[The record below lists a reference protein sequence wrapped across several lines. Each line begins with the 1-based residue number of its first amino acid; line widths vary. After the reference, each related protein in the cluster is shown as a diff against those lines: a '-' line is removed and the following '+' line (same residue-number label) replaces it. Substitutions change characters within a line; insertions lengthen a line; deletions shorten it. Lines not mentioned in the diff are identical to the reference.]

1 MRIRIMIGLLLG
13 LIVLMSQVIPLTA
26 QNSNASWAAEF
37 FNTTD
42 FSGPVVLSRTD
53 ANIAFDWDRGSPGG
67 GVGSDNFSARWTSTV
82 SFTQSGTYRFTMRAD
97 DTANLFLNNSGTPAL
112 SVTTDGQTVT
122 ADVAITAGSV
132 PMKLEYVE
140 RTATAFLSLSWSLL
154 GSGTPTTG
162 TATPSG
168 LTTPVVY
175 TGWTIQYFAG
185 TTLSGPVL
193 STVQIN
199 GPQFNWG
206 TGSPNTAVPADQFSA
221 RLTKAES
228 FVPGVYRFEVR
239 ADDGVR
245 VFVNGQKIID
255 RWTASDASQT
265 YISDVN
271 ITGPSTIFIEYFE
284 LSNNASLYYNSYR
297 LPDGSVP
304 SSDAGS
310 INNPG
315 GILSMSAQ
323 GTVTAGTLNVRE
335 VPSTSGRVLTKIYFG
350 QKYAVVGT
358 NADRSWYQVNVGQ
371 FSGWVNAR
379 FLRISQA
386 FVPVTAP
393 TNAQLAV
400 PNPVLPPAP
409 AAVVPQAVS
418 TGYFLTTTANVVIRN
433 APSTQAT
440 RGGLV
445 PMSAQAEIL
454 GRNSTNSWWY
464 VTQNLQVGW
473 ISGAYVLLPANM
485 DLARVPILQP

>member
-1 MRIRIMIGLLLG
+1 MRIRIMIGLLFVLLFGMSLSMPVSAQTANWSG
-13 LIVLMSQVIPLTA
+13 LA
-26 QNSNASWAAEF
+26 
-37 FNTTD
+37 FNNTD
-42 FSGPVVLSRTD
+42 FSGAGIPRTD
-53 ANIAFDWDRGSPGG
+53 TTTTFDWGTGSPQTGINA
-67 GVGSDNFSARWTSTV
+67 DNFSLHWTTSVT
-82 SFTQSGTYRFTMRAD
+82 FPTGGTYRFTLRAD
-97 DTANLFLNNSGTPAL
+97 DRAMLYLEGSTQEFLEVDSAGE
-112 SVTTDGQTVT
+112 TVT
-122 ADVAITAGSV
+122 ADLVITAGQV
-132 PMKLEYVE
+132 VDMHLDFIEFTD
-140 RTATAFLSLSWSLL
+140 TAYMSLSWSLT
-154 GSGTPTTG
+154 SATTTPTPS
-162 TATPSG
+162 TPAV
-168 LTTPVVY
+168 T
-175 TGWTIQYFAG
+175 TGWTIQYFGG

-193 STVQIN
+193 STVPIN
-199 GPQFNWG
+199 SPVLNWG
-206 TGSPNTAVPADQFSA
+206 NGAPNTAVPFDNFSA

-245 VFVNGQKIID
+245 VYINGQKIID

-265 YISDVN
+265 YIADVN
-271 ITGPSTIFIEYFE
+271 INGPSTIFIEYFE
-284 LSNNASLYYNSYR
+284 LTNNASLYFAANR

-315 GILSMSAQ
+315 GILTMSAQ

-335 VPSTSGRVLTKIYFG
+335 VPSTSGRVLTKVSFG

-358 NADRSWYQVNVGQ
+358 NADRSWYQIQVAQ
-371 FSGWVNAR
+371 FTGWVNAR
-379 FLRISQA
+379 FLRITQA
-386 FVPVTAP
+386 SIPVTAP

-409 AAVVPQAVS
+409 AVVVPQAAS
-418 TGYFLTTTANVVIRN
+418 TGYFLTTTANIVIRN